1 MLKVCRGKLLTLVNH
16 KVIVNILIMVNK
28 PSTDPLLRALIAI
41 GRLNSLPVDVAGATR
56 GLPTENGQLT
66 PETLVSASK
75 RLGLEAK
82 IVQRDLK
89 DIHPATLPVVLFLK
103 GGSAAILTEWIDQK
117 TVKIIVFAEEEDIE
131 TEVSVG
137 DLKKHHTGYAVMT
150 HSAPQFESRA
160 DMTDDK
166 AKPSHWFWSTLW
178 QFRGVYARVAVATVC
193 INFFALASSL
203 FIMNVYDRV
212 VPNKATDTL
221 MMLALGVFIAYVME
235 FVLKTLRTIFIDRA
249 GRRAD
254 LVLGSEV
261 FAKVLATRYQN
272 KPASAGTLAGQ
283 ARSYESLREFF
294 TSASVGALVD
304 LPFIFFFVAIVYA
317 LAGVAAL
324 PLLAGVVLGLL
335 IAMIVQIPMNR
346 AVDAGYRAS
355 NQRYA
360 MMVESVNALETVKA
374 TCSES
379 ELQSRMEDCVRES
392 AKADGKSRGIS
403 QTGMNL
409 LALVQHLTTTL
420 IVVVAYF
427 QVAQE
432 KMSMGAM
439 IACVILAGRA
449 MAPLNMFASLL
460 MRFQQSRRSL
470 KGLNEMMAADDENG
484 DRDKISVNNFSPEIR
499 ISTLK
504 FGFGE
509 NPEQVLKS
517 LNINIEPGEKVALL
531 GKIGCGK
538 TTLLRLLMSLYTPRE
553 GGIRISGVDTRQW
566 SVGALRR
573 HIGYVPQEPCL
584 LYGTLRSNL
593 LAGCHGQVDDD
604 AIIRAIKRAGI
615 EDFVASLP
623 EGLAT
628 PVSEGGNSLSGGQ
641 RQSIALARAYL
652 LEPELM
658 ILDEPTS
665 AMDTAT
671 ERTVLANLASY
682 LAEDKTRT
690 LVVATHRRSMLR
702 VADRVVVMD
711 NGAVVSDGPKEMVL
725 APPADRKSSPATKSS
740 QRGRTHSAS
749 AFGKLPA
756 PGADI
761 NLHS

>member
-1 MLKVCRGKLLTLVNH
+1 MANNT
-16 KVIVNILIMVNK
+16 
-28 PSTDPLLRALIAI
+28 PSDPLLRALMTI
-41 GRLNSLPVDVAGATR
+41 GRLNALPVDVAGAMR

-66 PETLVSASK
+66 PETFVAASH
-75 RLGLEAK
+75 RIGLEAK
-82 IVQRDLK
+82 IVRRGLK

-103 GGSAAILTEWIDQK
+103 DGSAAILTEWVNRK
-117 TVKIIVFAEEEDIE
+117 TVKVIAFTANEDLEIE
-131 TEVSVG
+131 VALSDVE
-137 DLKKHHTGYAVMT
+137 KHYTGYAVLS
-150 HSAPQFESRA
+150 HGAQQFEARA
-160 DMTDDK
+160 DLSGDS
-166 AKPSHWFWSTLW
+166 AKPKHWFWSTLW
-178 QFRGVYARVAVATVC
+178 KFRGVYARVAVATVC

-221 MMLALGVFIAYVME
+221 MMLALGVLIAYVME

-317 LAGVAAL
+317 LAGVVAL
-324 PLLAGVVLGLL
+324 PLLAGVMLGLL
-335 IAMIVQIPMNR
+335 IALVVQIPMNR

-374 TCSES
+374 TGSES
-379 ELQSRMEDCVRES
+379 ELQSRMEVCVRES

-420 IVVVAYF
+420 IVIVAYF

-432 KMSMGAM
+432 KLSMGAM

-449 MAPLNMFASLL
+449 MAPLNLFASLL
-460 MRFQQSRRSL
+460 MRLQQSRRSL
-470 KGLNEMMAADDENG
+470 KGLNEMMAAEDENG
-484 DRDKISVNNFSPEIR
+484 DNNKIAVSDFTPEIR
-499 ISTLK
+499 VSNIK

-509 NPEQVLKS
+509 NPEEVLKS
-517 LNINIEPGEKVALL
+517 IDLNIAPGEKVALL

-538 TTLLRLLMSLYTPRE
+538 TTLLRLLMALYHSRE

-584 LYGTLRSNL
+584 LYGSLRSNL

-604 AIIRAIKRAGI
+604 AIMRAIKRADI
-615 EDFVASLP
+615 EEFVASLP

-628 PVSEGGNSLSGGQ
+628 PVSEGGSSLSGGQ

-665 AMDTAT
+665 AMDTVT
-671 ERTVLANLASY
+671 ERKVLANLAEY
-682 LAEDKTRT
+682 LSEDPTRT
-690 LVVATHRRSMLR
+690 LVVATHRRSMLS

-711 NGAVVSDGPKEMVL
+711 KGAVISDGPKENVL
-725 APPADRKSSPATKSS
+725 GPRGSNPNSPQPPRTRQQPAPATQQPIASAPAPANADRSCDQQASPIPDA
-740 QRGRTHSAS
+740 AS
-749 AFGKLPA
+749 PSNIGLP
-756 PGADI
+756 
-761 NLHS
+761 S

>member
-1 MLKVCRGKLLTLVNH
+1 MANTH
-16 KVIVNILIMVNK
+16 
-28 PSTDPLLRALIAI
+28 STDPLLRALIAI
-41 GRLNSLPVDVAGATR
+41 GHLNSLPVDVAGATR

-66 PETLVSASK
+66 PDTLVSACK

-89 DIHPATLPVVLFLK
+89 DVHPATLPVVLFLK
-103 GGSAAILTEWIDQK
+103 DGSAAILTEWIDRK
-117 TVKIIVFAEEEDIE
+117 TVKIIAFSDDEDIH
-131 TEVSVG
+131 TEISVR
-137 DLKKHHTGYAVMT
+137 DLKKRHTGYAVMT
-150 HSAPQFESRA
+150 HSVSQFESRA
-160 DMTDDK
+160 DLISAKTK
-166 AKPSHWFWSTLW
+166 KPSHWFWSTLW

-221 MMLALGVFIAYVME
+221 MMLALGVFIAYFME

-261 FAKVLATRYQN
+261 FAKVLATRYQS

-304 LPFIFFFVAIVYA
+304 LPFIFFFVAVVYA

-324 PLLAGVVLGLL
+324 PLLIGVMLGLL
-335 IAMIVQIPMNR
+335 IATVVQVPMNR

-374 TCSES
+374 TGSES

-403 QTGMNL
+403 QTGMSL
-409 LALVQHLTTTL
+409 LALIQNLTTTM

-432 KMSMGAM
+432 NMSMGAM

-484 DRDKISVNNFSPEIR
+484 DRDKISVNDFAAEIR
-499 ISTLK
+499 ISNLK

-509 NPEQVLKS
+509 NPEEVLKS
-517 LNINIEPGEKVALL
+517 LDINIQPGEKVALL

-538 TTLLRLLMSLYTPRE
+538 TTLLRLLVSLYTPRE
-553 GGIRISGVDTRQW
+553 GGVRISGVDTRQW

-593 LAGCHGQVDDD
+593 LAGCHGKVDDD
-604 AIIRAIKRAGI
+604 AVMRAVRRAGI
-615 EDFVASLP
+615 DDFVASLP

-671 ERTVLANLASY
+671 ERKVLANLASY
-682 LAEDKTRT
+682 LAEDKNRT
-690 LVVATHRRSMLR
+690 LIVATHRRSMLS

-711 NGAVVSDGPKEMVL
+711 NGAVISDGPKEKVL
-725 APPADRKSSPATKSS
+725 ARPAGRSTPPFSSPSPAGADARNSPASASGNPPASESDLS
-740 QRGRTHSAS
+740 
-749 AFGKLPA
+749 LP
-756 PGADI
+756 
-761 NLHS
+761 S

>member
-1 MLKVCRGKLLTLVNH
+1 
-16 KVIVNILIMVNK
+16 MVNK
-28 PSTDPLLRALIAI
+28 PSNDPLLRALITI

-56 GLPTENGQLT
+56 GLPTVNGQLT

-75 RLGLEAK
+75 RIGLEAK
-82 IVQRDLK
+82 IVRRELN
-89 DIHPATLPVVLFLK
+89 DIHPATLPVVLLLK
-103 GGSAAILTEWIDQK
+103 NGAAAVLTEWVDRR
-117 TVKIIVFAEEEDIE
+117 TVKIVAFADDGDFE
-131 TEVSVG
+131 TEVSID
-137 DLKKHHTGYAVMT
+137 DLKKHHTGYGLMT
-150 HSAPQFESRA
+150 HSTPQFETRA
-160 DMTDDK
+160 DLSGDK
-166 AKPSHWFWSTLW
+166 AKPGHWFWSTLW

-221 MMLALGVFIAYVME
+221 MMLALGVLIAYVME

-261 FAKVLATRYQN
+261 FAKVLATRYQS

-304 LPFIFFFVAIVYA
+304 LPFIFFFVAVVYA

-324 PLLAGVVLGLL
+324 PLLGGVMLGLL
-335 IAMIVQIPMNR
+335 IALIVQIPMNR

-374 TCSES
+374 TGSES
-379 ELQSRMEDCVRES
+379 ELQARMEDCVRES

-403 QTGMNL
+403 QTGMSL
-409 LALVQHLTTTL
+409 LSLVQNLTTTL
-420 IVVVAYF
+420 IVIVAYF
-427 QVAQE
+427 QVAAE
-432 KMSMGAM
+432 NMSMGAM
-439 IACVILAGRA
+439 IACIILAGRA

-484 DRDKISVNNFSPEIR
+484 DRDKISVNDFSPEIR

-504 FGFGE
+504 FGFSE
-509 NPEQVLKS
+509 NTEQVLKS

-538 TTLLRLLMSLYTPRE
+538 TTLLRLLMALYTPRE

-593 LAGCHGQVDDD
+593 LAGCHGKVDDD
-604 AIIRAIKRAGI
+604 AIMRAVKRAGI
-615 EDFVASLP
+615 DDFIASLP

-628 PVSEGGNSLSGGQ
+628 PVSEGGSSLSGGQ

-671 ERTVLANLASY
+671 ERKVLANLASY
-682 LAEDKTRT
+682 LAADKART
-690 LVVATHRRSMLR
+690 LVVATHRRSVLS
-702 VADRVVVMD
+702 VADRVIVMD
-711 NGAVVSDGPKEMVL
+711 NGAVISDGPKEKVL
-725 APPADRKSSPATKSS
+725 ARPVNRKPASGTPTSPPEPGQRDSSRTVPATTCGHIAAADSDVV
-740 QRGRTHSAS
+740 
-749 AFGKLPA
+749 LP
-756 PGADI
+756 
-761 NLHS
+761 S